1 MQQQLL
7 TAAKRSCILRIHI
20 TMVDDVRF
28 KGSLPC
34 KSSLWIGIA
43 RPFGTLVIATKSSI
57 SRLVIGYHW
66 WYLRFW
72 VTRSVTVH
80 AKEIGTS
87 RFIYAKKSLNSS
99 TSIKL
104 KNDLV
109 SWIFITIT
117 FGGMQTRVFVDLIMV
132 RIILFFWNLFRK
144 WVYKLLFLLANLL
157 VQITICDYLCTIVLG
172 LLHFFP
178 NCKRKACKIFS

>member
-117 FGGMQTRVFVDLIMV
+117 FGGKQTRVFVDLAMV
-132 RIILFFWNLFRK
+132 RVFFFLTYFVHGCRCCSFTCKPSCSNNNLWLPMYHCFGP
-144 WVYKLLFLLANLL
+144 F
-157 VQITICDYLCTIVLG
+157 T
-172 LLHFFP
+172 FF
-178 NCKRKACKIFS
+178 SSL